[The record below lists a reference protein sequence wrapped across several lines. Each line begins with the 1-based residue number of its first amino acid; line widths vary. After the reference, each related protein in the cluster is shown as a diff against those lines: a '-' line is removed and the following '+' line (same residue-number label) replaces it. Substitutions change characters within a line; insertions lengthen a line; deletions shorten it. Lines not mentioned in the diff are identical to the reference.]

1 VKRYVAFTYRKYYPG
16 GGKPDCIGAFDTP
29 SEAMEITASDI
40 YSWSDTAFLDI
51 LDTAEGSCSCPTR
64 SSVRP
69 ARPGKEHEERTARR
83 EEDDFDDDVAD
94 YVPAA
99 HTDPVEAMLDSAGLK
114 RWAVEANHFELPE
127 AASLVVEA
135 GSWAGAAS
143 LATKA
148 LGTPARMDSIECL
161 GPSEGT
167 VPSIVAVSVRK

>member
-1 VKRYVAFTYRKYYPG
+1 VERHRVSRHPRHG
-16 GGKPDCIGAFDTP
+16 RG
-29 SEAMEITASDI
+29 ELLL
-40 YSWSDTAFLDI
+40 SDTVERQI
-51 LDTAEGSCSCPTR
+51 GE
-64 SSVRP
+64 
-69 ARPGKEHEERTARR
+69 ARQEHEERTARR
-83 EEDDFDDDVAD
+83 EEDDFDEDVAD
-94 YVPAA
+94 YVPTA

-161 GPSEGT
+161 APSEGT